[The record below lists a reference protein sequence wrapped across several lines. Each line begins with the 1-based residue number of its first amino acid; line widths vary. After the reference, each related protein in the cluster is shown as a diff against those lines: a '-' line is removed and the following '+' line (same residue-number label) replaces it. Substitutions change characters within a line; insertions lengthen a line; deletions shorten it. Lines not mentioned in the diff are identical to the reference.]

1 VAEGREIVY
10 CHRCLNEWYQDE
22 HPDSLACPSCHCDF
36 TEIVRASRRTV
47 SELCANTQQVSA
59 ENDPREAHGALPT
72 LSQRRFPY
80 DRRGS
85 DSDPDED
92 DINEHIF
99 HGPGGFFG
107 QRNLYR
113 SPEMSTFGQR
123 TRIRPGNSDDI
134 IRRFTEMI
142 QDMSGP
148 GLVGR
153 SGPETLYDEEEEGGP
168 RIVFRSLRGPGFA
181 GGVSSF
187 TITTGSSPARYR
199 DRSSPGLGPGAAPRP
214 AGEDFQRYI

>member
-1 VAEGREIVY
+1 VLTS
-10 CHRCLNEWYQDE
+10 H
-22 HPDSLACPSCHCDF
+22 
-36 TEIVRASRRTV
+36 
-47 SELCANTQQVSA
+47 QVSA
-59 ENDPREAHGALPT
+59 ENDPREAHGGASESDGIFRR
-72 LSQRRFPY
+72 LSERRFPY

-92 DINEHIF
+92 DINEHLF

-113 SPEMSTFGQR
+113 SPEMSAFGQR

-153 SGPETLYDEEEEGGP
+153 SGPETLYDDDDEGGP

-187 TITTGSSPARYR
+187 TITTGSSAARYR
-199 DRSSPGLGPGAAPRP
+199 DHGSPGLGPGAAPRP
-214 AGEDFQRYI
+214 AGEDFQRYMVTRILFYQLRFLLLFLKKKNC